1 MIKAVIFDHD
11 GVIADTEPIHSRA
24 DNAILARYGFSI
36 SPEENDSLVGVP
48 TKKSWEIMREMFKIP
63 EAAEW
68 LAEEKTREAARII
81 ATDGISPN
89 KGLLQL
95 LDGLKRKGCTL
106 AIASGQYRRI
116 IDAVLAKLRIESYF
130 SAIVSGEDTAN
141 GKPNPEVFLTAAK
154 RLGVRPDECL
164 VIEDSESGVT
174 AAKAA
179 GMACVALRMPSTA
192 RHDVSKADV
201 IVGSLAELDAAD
213 MAAIKRKQ

>member
-11 GVIADTEPIHSRA
+11 GVIADTEPIHFRA

-36 SPEENDSLVGVP
+36 SAEANDSLVGVS
-48 TKKSWEIMREMFKIP
+48 TKKSWEILREMFKIQ

-68 LAEEKTREAARII
+68 LAEEKTNEAARII
-81 ATDGISPN
+81 ANGGIAPN

-95 LDGLKRKGCTL
+95 LDGLKRNGCTL

-116 IDAVLAKLRIESYF
+116 IDAVLAKLRISSYF
-130 SAIVSGEDTAN
+130 STVVSAEDTTF
-141 GKPNPEVFLTAAK
+141 GKPSPEVFLTAAS
-154 RLGVRPDECL
+154 RLGVNPAECV

-179 GMACVALRMPSTA
+179 GMACVALKTQATA
-192 RHDVSKADV
+192 SHDVSKADL
-201 IVGSLAELDAAD
+201 IISSLSELDAAGVGN
-213 MAAIKRKQ
+213 IKRKE